1 MTTKLT
7 SKVLAKH
14 VGPDK
19 KSDPAIDV
27 SVLRMLKSLDLQEH
41 GVEFSERVT
50 MFADKIAVNLKSL
63 RASIGMR
70 DFRLLETLAC
80 ELSAN
85 ALMVGAVK
93 ILSSSYALQNAARL
107 GDMPI
112 AVSIADQLELEFV
125 WAKQGLEEAI
135 GQV

>member
-1 MTTKLT
+1 MTTKIA
-7 SKVLAKH
+7 SKVSAKH
-14 VGPDK
+14 VGQDQYEA
-19 KSDPAIDV
+19 AIDV
-27 SVLRMLKSLDLQEH
+27 SVLKMLKSLDLPEH
-41 GVEFSERVT
+41 GMNFSERIA
-50 MFADKIAVNLKSL
+50 MFADKIAANLKTL
-63 RASIGMR
+63 RASIR
-70 DFRLLETLAC
+70 KQDFRLVETLAC

-93 ILSSSYALQNAARL
+93 ILSSSYALQSAARL

-125 WAKQGLEEAI
+125 WAKQGLEEAV

>member
-1 MTTKLT
+1 MTIKLT
-7 SKVLAKH
+7 PKVSAKH
-14 VGPDK
+14 VGPDQK
-19 KSDPAIDV
+19 DEPAIDV
-27 SVLRMLKSLDLQEH
+27 SVLKMLKSLDLQDH
-41 GVEFSERVT
+41 GVSFSERVA

-63 RASIGMR
+63 RASLGKQ
-70 DFRLLETLAC
+70 DFRSLETLAC

-93 ILSSSYALQNAARL
+93 ILSSSYALQSAARL

-112 AVSIADQLELEFV
+112 AMSIADQLELEFV